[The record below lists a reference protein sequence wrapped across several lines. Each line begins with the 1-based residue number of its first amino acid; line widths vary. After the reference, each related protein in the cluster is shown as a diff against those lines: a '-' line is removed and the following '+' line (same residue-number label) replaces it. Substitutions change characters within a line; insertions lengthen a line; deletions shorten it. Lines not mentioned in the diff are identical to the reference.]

1 MWFFPLDN
9 FPSKEFLYNSFSR
22 KISGNF
28 TGNGSFNYYL
38 SQSQNTFLRSNT
50 TSLDHNKVLFDQT
63 VMRESSH
70 RIDGFICQIIIG
82 GGIIFHKL
90 ENFKKSINIQ
100 SKINVLYFLVY
111 STLRAM
117 ELVILIL
124 GKSSQNHP
132 RVCNAIIEIIN
143 SF

>member
-1 MWFFPLDN
+1 MTHLGAGIDKFQLGMD
-9 FPSKEFLYNSFSR
+9 KE
-22 KISGNF
+22 G
-28 TGNGSFNYYL
+28 L

-90 ENFKKSINIQ
+90 AIPHVESITDVVDLLIDLGTMM
-100 SKINVLYFLVY
+100 VAFLTSSCHSILDSARMP
-111 STLRAM
+111 STNTSNLAKTFM
-117 ELVILIL
+117 SLPWELLCVP
-124 GKSSQNHP
+124 S
-132 RVCNAIIEIIN
+132 
-143 SF
+143 

>member
-1 MWFFPLDN
+1 MRINFHPIKTFRRKRLICGWFFPLDN
-9 FPSKEFLYNSFSR
+9 FPSKEFQYNSFSR

-90 ENFKKSINIQ
+90 KVKKKPLEFNQ
-100 SKINVLYFLVY
+100 KLLNCTFLC
-111 STLRAM
+111 
-117 ELVILIL
+117 ILL
-124 GKSSQNHP
+124 SEPWN
-132 RVCNAIIEIIN
+132 
-143 SF
+143 